1 MKQFDKR
8 MIALLAAGACAVGVM
23 NMAGMSAG
31 ADTIAGI
38 YTADETDTSFSR
50 DVEIDRTRYTFSA
63 HVFGPGV
70 DNLSLKDPY
79 AQYQWGLR
87 NDGEFQ
93 YYEVTNRF
101 DDINQQLA
109 RDIDTANML
118 GLPAP
123 IEGPDAYRLRTT
135 IAVPGIDINISPAW
149 DLYDASTEEHRQVIV
164 AIIDTGIDVSHPEL
178 AGALWVNEDEIPD
191 DGIDNDGN
199 GYVDDVNGWNF
210 FDNSNQI
217 YTGTED
223 KHGTHT
229 AGTISA
235 VRGSLGIAGIT
246 DQNYVK
252 FMTIKVLGTEEG
264 VGEDEDV
271 VNAIRYAEA
280 NGASICNLSFG
291 TEWHYDDLEQVMR
304 ESNMLFVV
312 AAGNGD
318 ELGYGQNTDENP
330 DYPSSFHL
338 PNIISVASLMFDGDL
353 AESSNYGVN
362 SIDIAAPGVLVVS
375 TITENGY
382 GFMSGTSM
390 AAPMVTGVAAML
402 YSYRTDLALSD
413 IKTVIMN
420 SAHKLDTLTDK
431 VACGGMLDAYAALTY
446 GR

>member
-1 MKQFDKR
+1 MAAMTDGVK
-8 MIALLAAGACAVGVM
+8 MPGMANETIAASEADTAAGSCTM
-23 NMAGMSAG
+23 
-31 ADTIAGI
+31 
-38 YTADETDTSFSR
+38 DETGTAFSR
-50 DVEIDRTRYTFSA
+50 DMEIDRARYTFSA
-63 HVFGPGV
+63 RVFGPGV

-79 AQYQWGLR
+79 AIYQWGLR
-87 NDGEFQ
+87 NDGEFR
-93 YYEVTNRF
+93 YYEVVNRF
-101 DDINQQLA
+101 EDTNEQLA

-118 GLPAP
+118 GIPAP
-123 IEGPDAYRLRTT
+123 VEGPDAYRQRTT
-135 IAVPGIDINISPAW
+135 VAVSGIDINISPAW
-149 DLYDASTEEHRQVIV
+149 DLYDASTEEHRPVIV
-164 AIIDTGIDVSHPEL
+164 AIIDTGIEVSNPEIS
-178 AGALWVNEDEIPD
+178 GALWVNEDEIPD

-199 GYVDDVNGWNF
+199 GYIDDVNGWNF

-217 YTGTED
+217 YTGAED
-223 KHGTHT
+223 KHGTHV

-252 FMTIKVLGTEEG
+252 FMTIKVLGLEEG
-264 VGEDEDV
+264 VGEEEDV
-271 VNAIRYAEA
+271 INAIRYAEA

-291 TEWHYDDLEQVMR
+291 TEWYYEDLEQVMR

-318 ELGYGQNTDENP
+318 ELGFGKNTDEVP
-330 DYPSSFHL
+330 DYPASFRL
-338 PNIISVASLMFDGDL
+338 PNIISVANLMFDGDL
-353 AESSNYGVN
+353 AESSNYGAH
-362 SIDIAAPGVLVVS
+362 SIDIAAPGVLIVS
-375 TITENGY
+375 TLPENSY